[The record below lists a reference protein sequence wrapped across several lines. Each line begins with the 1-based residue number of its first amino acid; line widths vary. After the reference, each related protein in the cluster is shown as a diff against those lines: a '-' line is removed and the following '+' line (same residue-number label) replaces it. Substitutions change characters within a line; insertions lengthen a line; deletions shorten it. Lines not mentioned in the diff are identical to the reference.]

1 MKFIQKYQKVYG
13 NKLDNDDNIIGF
25 PVKYNNNSMSFK
37 LKEKITEKTNN
48 NGIIDVE
55 IVVPLKHL

>member
-1 MKFIQKYQKVYG
+1 MW
-13 NKLDNDDNIIGF
+13 
-25 PVKYNNNSMSFK
+25 FK